1 MHAAR
6 PYIIQPPVAGPLLN
20 LFLNDATRPPLCLFA
35 AMPMKPDYGSPL
47 WGSPKAFRKRVLLWK
62 IAGGVLLAAVAVG
75 VIHLSL
81 IHI

>member
-1 MHAAR
+1 LVRLGPISSVAADI
-6 PYIIQPPVAGPLLN
+6 PAEMKAIS
-20 LFLNDATRPPLCLFA
+20 A

-75 VIHLSL
+75 VIHTLIRVLLS
-81 IHI
+81 